1 MSAEAALIDRSDIPP
16 AVRELAGDLLPDAPQ
31 LAREMNEHLFA
42 TMQELRERDDGELP
56 EETRTSCEVNI
67 AQVLRLLSSGAGPD
81 ALVLPPEAAEW
92 ARSLVRRG
100 ITLVA
105 LLRAYRLGH
114 AWLWD
119 RWSQALHDRIPDPEE
134 LVAAHERSSAF
145 MFDYIDLI
153 SSVLVAEYG
162 TERER
167 MMRSA
172 EQLRAETVRTIL
184 AGGPVDEEVA
194 TRRLGYEL
202 RRHHLALRVSGRGRE
217 LRGLERAAREVASVL
232 GAGEPLVVGSGAAS
246 VDVWCGAY
254 APPEAAALADYVP
267 PEEILVA
274 VGRPGHGLGGF
285 RRSHAEALE
294 AARVAALAGGA
305 AAAVTCYERVEL
317 VSLLASDFPRA
328 RAFVAARLGPLAAA
342 TEPAARLRETVLAF
356 LAANGSGTRAAKE
369 LYVHPNTV
377 GYRVKRAE
385 ELLGHGVSDDPVELT
400 CALTLAAVL
409 GSTVLTGGEDGVL
422 VGTPQAAD

>member
-1 MSAEAALIDRSDIPP
+1 LPRLSAEAAPVECSDIRP
-16 AVRELAGDLLPDAPQ
+16 AVRELAGDLLPDTRR
-31 LAREMNEHLFA
+31 LAREMSEHLFA

-119 RWSQALHDRIPDPEE
+119 RWSQALHDRIPHPEE
-134 LVAAHERSSAF
+134 LVAAQERSSAF

-217 LRGLERAAREVASVL
+217 LRGGPGGRRCARRRRAARGGLGRRQRRCLVGGIRAARGGGSRRL
-232 GAGEPLVVGSGAAS
+232 CAARGDPGRRRATRPRPRRLPALARRGAGGRARGGAGGRRRGSRHALRTRRAPVAAGERLPARTGIRS
-246 VDVWCGAY
+246 R
-254 APPEAAALADYVP
+254 APRPAGRRERAGRAAARDRARLP
-267 PEEILVA
+267 
-274 VGRPGHGLGGF
+274 
-285 RRSHAEALE
+285 RRERQRH
-294 AARVAALAGGA
+294 AGGQGA
-305 AAAVTCYERVEL
+305 LRPPQHGCL
-317 VSLLASDFPRA
+317 PREA
-328 RAFVAARLGPLAAA
+328 GRGCSA
-342 TEPAARLRETVLAF
+342 TA
-356 LAANGSGTRAAKE
+356 
-369 LYVHPNTV
+369 
-377 GYRVKRAE
+377 
-385 ELLGHGVSDDPVELT
+385 
-400 CALTLAAVL
+400 
-409 GSTVLTGGEDGVL
+409 
-422 VGTPQAAD
+422 

>member
-1 MSAEAALIDRSDIPP
+1 MSAEAAPVGRSDLPP
-16 AVRELAGDLLPDAPQ
+16 AVRELAGDLLPDAPR
-31 LAREMNEHLFA
+31 LACDMNEHLFA
-42 TMQELRERDDGELP
+42 TMQELRERDDGDLP
-56 EETRTSCEVNI
+56 EETRASCEVNI

-100 ITLVA
+100 ITLAA

-217 LRGLERAAREVASVL
+217 LRGLERSAREVAAVL

-274 VGRPGHGLGGF
+274 VGRPGL
-285 RRSHAEALE
+285 
-294 AARVAALAGGA
+294 VACS
-305 AAAVTCYERVEL
+305 VCV
-317 VSLLASDFPRA
+317 VP
-328 RAFVAARLGPLAAA
+328 
-342 TEPAARLRETVLAF
+342 
-356 LAANGSGTRAAKE
+356 
-369 LYVHPNTV
+369 
-377 GYRVKRAE
+377 
-385 ELLGHGVSDDPVELT
+385 
-400 CALTLAAVL
+400 
-409 GSTVLTGGEDGVL
+409 STG
-422 VGTPQAAD
+422 